1 MCLLAHVSF
10 CFFFFSFLVLYNIKF
25 WCWKHIMP
33 CIFMFKDEFST
44 ERKVH
49 LINCQVYVTQSV
61 YEHVCRRLYDKYIC
75 IHGIYLL
82 MQARCDLIHFPALL
96 TDAFCSFTY
105 AIVLLKKSSI
115 EKKTYWVLFFF
126 SSFFRALSLSDARFF
141 FSHYC

>member
-1 MCLLAHVSF
+1 
-10 CFFFFSFLVLYNIKF
+10 
-25 WCWKHIMP
+25 
-33 CIFMFKDEFST
+33 MFKDEFST

-49 LINCQVYVTQSV
+49 LINRQVYVTQSV

-105 AIVLLKKSSI
+105 TIVLLKKSSI
-115 EKKTYWVLFFF
+115 GKKNILSSLSSSLFF
-126 SSFFRALSLSDARFF
+126 RVLSLSLVS
-141 FSHYC
+141 FSHTIASLTKKKHCQSILMISLNFFIQSTCTRKITHN